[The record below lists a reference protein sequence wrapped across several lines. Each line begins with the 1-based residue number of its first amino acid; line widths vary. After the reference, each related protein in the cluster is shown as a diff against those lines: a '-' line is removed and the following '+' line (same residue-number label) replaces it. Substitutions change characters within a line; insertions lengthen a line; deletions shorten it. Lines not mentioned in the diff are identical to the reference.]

1 MLTGTIN
8 QKEREYI
15 LLFLCSDQ
23 ITLNSPFL
31 LKVMARTME
40 TSGVVTRG
48 KQRNTGRGAQ
58 SCPRGDL
65 IDSPSLGW
73 ELAFK
78 EHFFHPFLLTPPY
91 C

>member
-8 QKEREYI
+8 QKEREYV

-31 LKVMARTME
+31 LKVMVRTME

-48 KQRNTGRGAQ
+48 K
-58 SCPRGDL
+58 
-65 IDSPSLGW
+65 
-73 ELAFK
+73 
-78 EHFFHPFLLTPPY
+78 
-91 C
+91 